1 MSARLVPS
9 QLSGGGSDI
18 FQVAVGGSGFSG
30 VGGTGISGESSEQAC
45 DRGTKQSRNSIP
57 TRKRWIRFMVSLF
70 IRGKRIRRSTVLR
83 KFRKP

>member
-9 QLSGGGSDI
+9 QLSGAAVI
-18 FQVAVGGSGFSG
+18 FFQVAVGGSGFSG
-30 VGGTGISGESSEQAC
+30 VGGTGISGESSDQAC